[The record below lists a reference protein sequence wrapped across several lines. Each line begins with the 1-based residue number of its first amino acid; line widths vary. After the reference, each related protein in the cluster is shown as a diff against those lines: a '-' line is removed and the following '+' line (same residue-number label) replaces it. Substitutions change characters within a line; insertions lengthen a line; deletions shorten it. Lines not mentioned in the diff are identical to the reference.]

1 MNEHQHIDLAI
12 WEACKEGDK
21 NAYAHIYKLYYPG
34 LFNYGCKFTSDA
46 ALIEDSIQEIFVRF
60 WTNREKLAAVRE
72 LRSYLF
78 VSFRHYLLKL
88 LSQYKKLQENVTSAE
103 EDYAFELEISAE
115 QQRVNAEELQQQM
128 HVLTNAMR
136 RLTPRQKEAVFF
148 RFYENMSYEEIAG
161 ILNISVKATY
171 KLVARA
177 IIMLR
182 NACHAEPL
190 MRALLTVAPLA
201 VALGSMQLSMMI
213 CARELPHTL

>member
-34 LFNYGCKFTSDA
+34 LFNYGCKFTTDA
-46 ALIEDSIQEIFVRF
+46 ALVEDSIQEIFVRF
-60 WTNREKLAAVRE
+60 WANREKLAAVRE

-88 LSQYKKLQENVTSAE
+88 LSEYKKIQEDVTTTD
-103 EDYAFELEISAE
+103 DYAFELEISAE
-115 QQRVNAEELQQQM
+115 QQRVNAEEQQQQILL
-128 HVLTNAMR
+128 LTSAMR

-182 NACHAEPL
+182 DAYHTEPL
-190 MRALLTVAPLA
+190 MKALLTITPLA
-201 VALGSMQLSMMI
+201 VALGSMQLSIMI
-213 CARELPHTL
+213 CSQHLPHSL

>member
-21 NAYAHIYKLYYPG
+21 NAYGHIYRLYYPR
-34 LFNYGCKFTSDA
+34 LFNYGCKFTTDA
-46 ALIEDSIQEIFVRF
+46 ALVEDSIQEIFVRF

-72 LRSYLF
+72 LKSYLF
-78 VSFRHYLLKL
+78 VSFRHYLLKQ
-88 LSQYKKLQENVTSAE
+88 LSQYKKILDDVTAAD
-103 EDYAFELEISAE
+103 DYAFALEISAE
-115 QQRVNAEELQQQM
+115 QRRVAAEEQQEQLA
-128 HVLTNAMR
+128 VLINAMR

-182 NACHAEPL
+182 DAYNAAPL
-190 MRALLTVAPLA
+190 VKALLTITPLA
-201 VALGSMQLSMMI
+201 AALGSMQLSLMI
-213 CARELPHTL
+213 CAQRLPPTL

>member
-34 LFNYGCKFTSDA
+34 LFNYGCKFTTDA
-46 ALIEDSIQEIFVRF
+46 ALVEDSIQEIFVRF

-88 LSQYKKLQENVTSAE
+88 LSQYKKIQEDVTTT
-103 EDYAFELEISAE
+103 EDYAFEVEISAE
-115 QQRVNAEELQQQM
+115 QQRVNAEEQQQQIQL
-128 HVLTNAMR
+128 LTSAMR

-182 NACHAEPL
+182 DAYHTEPL
-190 MRALLTVAPLA
+190 MKALLTITPLA

-213 CARELPHTL
+213 CSQNLPHSL

>member
-34 LFNYGCKFTSDA
+34 LFNYGCKFTTDA
-46 ALIEDSIQEIFVRF
+46 ALVEDSIQEIFVRF
-60 WTNREKLAAVRE
+60 WANREKLAAVRE

-88 LSQYKKLQENVTSAE
+88 LSQYKKIQEDVTSAD
-103 EDYAFELEISAE
+103 DYAFALELSAE
-115 QQRVNAEELQQQM
+115 QQRMDAEEQLQQM
-128 HVLTNAMR
+128 HVLASAMR

-171 KLVARA
+171 KLVA
-177 IIMLR
+177 
-182 NACHAEPL
+182 
-190 MRALLTVAPLA
+190 
-201 VALGSMQLSMMI
+201 
-213 CARELPHTL
+213 

>member
-1 MNEHQHIDLAI
+1 M
-12 WEACKEGDK
+12 
-21 NAYAHIYKLYYPG
+21 
-34 LFNYGCKFTSDA
+34 
-46 ALIEDSIQEIFVRF
+46 RF

-88 LSQYKKLQENVTSAE
+88 LSQYRKIQEDVTATD
-103 EDYAFELEISAE
+103 DYAFELEISAE
-115 QQRVNAEELQQQM
+115 QQRVNAEEQQQQIQL
-128 HVLTNAMR
+128 LTSAMR

-182 NACHAEPL
+182 DAYHTEPL
-190 MRALLTVAPLA
+190 MKALLTITPLA

-213 CARELPHTL
+213 CAQNLPHSL

>member
-34 LFNYGCKFTSDA
+34 LFNYGCKFTTDA
-46 ALIEDSIQEIFVRF
+46 ALVEDSIQEIFVRF

-88 LSQYKKLQENVTSAE
+88 LSQYKKIQEDVTTT

-115 QQRVNAEELQQQM
+115 QQRVNAEEQQQQIQL
-128 HVLTNAMR
+128 LTSAMR

-182 NACHAEPL
+182 DACHTEPL
-190 MRALLTVAPLA
+190 MKALLTITPLA

-213 CARELPHTL
+213 CSQNLPHSL

>member
-34 LFNYGCKFTSDA
+34 LFNYGRKFTTDA

-88 LSQYKKLQENVTSAE
+88 LSQYKKIQEDVTATD
-103 EDYAFELEISAE
+103 DYAFELEISPE
-115 QQRVNAEELQQQM
+115 QQRVNAEEQQQQIQL
-128 HVLTNAMR
+128 LTSAMR

-182 NACHAEPL
+182 DAYHTEPL
-190 MRALLTVAPLA
+190 IKALLTITPLA

-213 CARELPHTL
+213 CAQNLPHSL

>member
-21 NAYAHIYKLYYPG
+21 HAYAHIYRLYYSR
-34 LFNYGCKFTSDA
+34 LFNYGCKFTTDA
-46 ALIEDSIQEIFVRF
+46 ALVEDSIQEIFVRF
-60 WTNREKLAAVRE
+60 WTNREKLSAVRE
-72 LRSYLF
+72 LKSYLF
-78 VSFRHYLLKL
+78 VSFRHYLLKQ
-88 LSQYKKLQENVTSAE
+88 LSQSKKIQEDVTAV
-103 EDYAFELEISAE
+103 DNYVFALEISAE
-115 QQRVNAEELQQQM
+115 QRRVAAEEQQQQLL
-128 HVLTNAMR
+128 VLISAMR

-182 NACHAEPL
+182 DAYHASPL
-190 MRALLTVAPLA
+190 VKALLAIAPLA
-201 VALGSMQLSMMI
+201 AALGSVQLSAII
-213 CARELPHTL
+213 CSRQLPHSL

>member
-34 LFNYGCKFTSDA
+34 LFNYGCKFTTDA
-46 ALIEDSIQEIFVRF
+46 ALVEDSIQEIFVRF

-88 LSQYKKLQENVTSAE
+88 LSQYKKIQEDVTTT

-115 QQRVNAEELQQQM
+115 QQRVNAEEQQQQIQL
-128 HVLTNAMR
+128 LTSAMR

-182 NACHAEPL
+182 DACHIEPL
-190 MRALLTVAPLA
+190 MKALLTITPLA

-213 CARELPHTL
+213 CSQNLPHSL

>member
-34 LFNYGCKFTSDA
+34 LFNYGCKFTTDA

-88 LSQYKKLQENVTSAE
+88 LSQYKKIQEDVTTT

-115 QQRVNAEELQQQM
+115 QQRVNAEEQQQQIQL
-128 HVLTNAMR
+128 LTSAMR

-182 NACHAEPL
+182 DAYHTEPL
-190 MRALLTVAPLA
+190 MKALLTITPLA

-213 CARELPHTL
+213 CSQNLPHSL

>member
-34 LFNYGCKFTSDA
+34 LFNYGCKFTTDA
-46 ALIEDSIQEIFVRF
+46 ALVEDSIQEIFVRF

-88 LSQYKKLQENVTSAE
+88 LSQYKKIQEDVTTT

-115 QQRVNAEELQQQM
+115 QQRVNAEEQQQQIQL
-128 HVLTNAMR
+128 LTSAMR

-182 NACHAEPL
+182 DAYHTEPL
-190 MRALLTVAPLA
+190 MKALLTITPLA

-213 CARELPHTL
+213 CSQNLPHSL

>member
-34 LFNYGCKFTSDA
+34 LFNYGCKFTTDA
-46 ALIEDSIQEIFVRF
+46 ALVEDSIQEIFVRF

-88 LSQYKKLQENVTSAE
+88 LSQYKKIQEDVTTT

-115 QQRVNAEELQQQM
+115 QQRVNAEEQQQQIQL
-128 HVLTNAMR
+128 LTSAMR

-182 NACHAEPL
+182 DAYHTEPL
-190 MRALLTVAPLA
+190 MKALLTITPLA

-213 CARELPHTL
+213 CSQSLPHSL